1 MGFASTLVLGL
12 IAGGTIMLGLP
23 IGRVRRPAP
32 TLRALLN
39 ATAVGVL
46 LFLVWDVLSHA
57 WEPIDAA
64 LGAVHDANGGLGGV
78 LGYGA
83 LFVGG
88 LSVGMLSLV
97 GYERWIAKVNAPVA
111 AVVKGPAVR
120 GSNADVAMTVV
131 ASHQPAA
138 VLAVDRPLPT
148 NVVPLRN
155 TGVVSW
161 SAPRRLAL
169 LIAVGI
175 GLHNFAEGLAIGQS
189 AGRGE
194 IALATLLVVGFAL
207 HNATEGFGITAPLAG
222 DLAADGTPRRPSW
235 RFLLGLG
242 VVGGGPTFLGTAVG
256 HVFTSEAVSV
266 VFLTLAAGSI
276 IYVVIQLLAVAARAK
291 RTDLLAYGLLLG
303 LIAGFATDAVV
314 TAGGA

>member
-1 MGFASTLVLGL
+1 MGLGRTLVLGF
-12 IAGGTIMLGLP
+12 IAGVTIVLGLP
-23 IGRVRRPAP
+23 IGRLRRPAP
-32 TLRALLN
+32 ALRAVLN

-57 WEPIDAA
+57 WEPIDTA
-64 LGAVHDANGGLGGV
+64 LGQMHDGSGRLSTV

-88 LSVGMLSLV
+88 LAAGLLSLV
-97 GYERWIAKVNAPVA
+97 TYEGWIGRVTARA
-111 AVVKGPAVR
+111 ALALDAGGNLDAR
-120 GSNADVAMTVV
+120 DVAGLRVQ
-131 ASHQPAA
+131 A
-138 VLAVDRPLPT
+138 
-148 NVVPLRN
+148 PLRRPK
-155 TGVVSW
+155 GIASW
-161 SAPRRLAL
+161 SVARRLAL

-189 AGRGE
+189 AATGE

-222 DLAADGTPRRPSW
+222 DLGVDGTPRRPSW
-235 RFLLGLG
+235 PFLLGLG
-242 VVGGGPTFLGTAVG
+242 LIGGGPTFVGAAVG
-256 HVFTSEAVSV
+256 HGFTSEPLSV

-276 IYVVIQLLAVAARAK
+276 IYVVTQLLGVAARTK
-291 RTDLLAYGLLLG
+291 RADLLAYGLLLG
-303 LIAGFATDAVV
+303 LVAGFATDAIV